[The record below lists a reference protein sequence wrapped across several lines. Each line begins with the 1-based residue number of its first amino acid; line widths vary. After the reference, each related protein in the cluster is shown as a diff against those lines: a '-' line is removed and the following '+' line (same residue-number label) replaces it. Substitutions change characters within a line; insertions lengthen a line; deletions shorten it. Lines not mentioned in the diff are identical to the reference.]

1 MKELGKKEFFF
12 SIEKYEPKNDLFLLV
27 VNINGTS
34 FSNYETPINLTVL
47 INDLNLLLYTNQREI
62 DYLQVDNVNENIEL
76 IKKLIN
82 LELENNIYDFQNST
96 VRNVHEVFFFFKVPN
111 HPFYG
116 SPSLIKAGEGYV
128 ETIPIQTVKFALNEL
143 IKHQNSIL

>member
-1 MKELGKKEFFF
+1 FF

-34 FSNYETPINLTVL
+34 FSNYETPINLPIL

-62 DYLQVDNVNENIEL
+62 DYLQVDTVNENIEL

-82 LELENNIYDFQNST
+82 LEYLELENY
-96 VRNVHEVFFFFKVPN
+96 
-111 HPFYG
+111 
-116 SPSLIKAGEGYV
+116 
-128 ETIPIQTVKFALNEL
+128 
-143 IKHQNSIL
+143 